1 METQPTTVEE
11 AVEIF
16 KGISKNFG
24 KKEDSFQF
32 AVPVEVQLMPIKVV
46 SYSYKKIMGKCKVFE
61 MIFFSRESD
70 STITNV
76 CSSVRSSVRLS

>member
-16 KGISKNFG
+16 KGVSKNFG
-24 KKEDSFQF
+24 KKEDSFQY

-46 SYSYKKIMGKCKVFE
+46 SNSLIKCVMRCNIFNNKHFSIVVKANWQKK
-61 MIFFSRESD
+61 
-70 STITNV
+70 
-76 CSSVRSSVRLS
+76 